1 MVNSVTCRV
10 IKPLQYSTVVE
21 IECMSRSLP
30 YYIIFNIFFKFM
42 MRVVLF
48 CLVGHCRDSNDAA
61 RCDVLFWSL
70 FYSLIFVIW
79 HSDAQM
85 LSTGGDWKRGTGKCG
100 TGKRGTRLQG
110 WKTRDWKTRHQTAGV
125 ENAGVAQY
133 GKPKSPLFNI
143 VTSVLQQPLELM
155 WTRRTLRIGIF
166 LLYNCGRIVSPYLTQ
181 TRFKRQLPSFDATT
195 WNKFSCCLQ
204 SALIC

>member
-1 MVNSVTCRV
+1 MINSRRNTDTMVNSVTCRV
-10 IKPLQYSTVVE
+10 IKPLQYSMVVE

-70 FYSLIFVIW
+70 FYNLIFCYMTLW
-79 HSDAQM
+79 RADAVH
-85 LSTGGDWKRGTGKCG
+85 GGRLKTRDWKM
-100 TGKRGTRLQG
+100 
-110 WKTRDWKTRHQTAGV
+110 RDWKTRHQTAGV
-125 ENAGVAQY
+125 ENGGVAQY

-143 VTSVLQQPLELM
+143 VTSGLQQLIELM
-155 WTRRTLRIGIF
+155 WIRWTLRI
-166 LLYNCGRIVSPYLTQ
+166 CIV
-181 TRFKRQLPSFDATT
+181 F
-195 WNKFSCCLQ
+195 NV
-204 SALIC
+204 